1 MSAFP
6 RPRAIVVLAA
16 DHQDFL
22 DWCRDHGFEP
32 DGHRGRL
39 GARGGTIAVRVMQPA
54 DVVGFLTT
62 DFRSTERFWQAP
74 GAEEL
79 QRYAMRWQPDDG

>member
-1 MSAFP
+1 MSAFV
-6 RPRAIVVLAA
+6 RPQPIVVLAA

-32 DGHRGRL
+32 VGHRGRVC
-39 GARGGTIAVRVMQPA
+39 ARGGTIAVRVVEPS
-54 DVVGFLTT
+54 DVVAYLTN
-62 DFRSTERFWQAP
+62 DFRSTERFWQVP

-79 QRYAMRWQPDDG
+79 QRYAMRWQPEP